1 MKQAFKKIFRAEFML
16 FYILVIVFGFF
27 CFACGPSFYTARNI
41 TNILKSAGPLAIM
54 LFGVTWVVASGK
66 TDVAFPEIGSLTSM
80 TFAYY
85 YLAGTTSVLSAFFGI
100 ASGLLMGVLSA
111 FLIIKMKFNP
121 LISTIAV
128 STAGGALAI
137 SYSGGSVIK
146 ISAIA
151 SKTFLYSL
159 CQWKVGVFPMV
170 FLIASAIALFMWFI
184 QDRTKFGQ
192 YIYAIGDNP
201 QAVREAGISIWK
213 VDLILYMVSA
223 LCAAFAGLIYTITVF
238 TSGQPIMG
246 TSFFLNG
253 FTIVFLGALA
263 IKLGKC
269 NILGTLISAV
279 ILSCMTNGL
288 TQLGA
293 HYSVTQLSKGILLL
307 VGVGVVTFTRRKSVG
322 KAGMLKYE

>member
-16 FYILVIVFGFF
+16 FYILVIVFVFF

>member
-1 MKQAFKKIFRAEFML
+1 MKKVLKKVFRAEYVL
-16 FYILVIVFGFF
+16 FYILILIFVFF
-27 CFACGPSFYTARNI
+27 CIVCGSSFYSSLNI
-41 TNILKSAGPLAIM
+41 TNILQSAGPLAIM
-54 LFGVTWVVASGK
+54 LYGVTWVVGAGK
-66 TDVAFPEIGSLTSM
+66 TDVAFPEVGSLTSM
-80 TFAYY
+80 TFAYFY
-85 YLAGTTSVLSAFFGI
+85 IAGTSSVLAGLFGI
-100 ASGLLMGVLSA
+100 GVGLAMGAVSA
-111 FLIIKMKFNP
+111 FLIIKCKFHP

-137 SYSGGSVIK
+137 SFSGGSAIK
-146 ISAIA
+146 LSAIA
-151 SKTFLYSL
+151 SKTFIYDI
-159 CQWKVGVFPMV
+159 CQYQIGPFPMIFIISV
-170 FLIASAIALFMWFI
+170 AIALIMWFV
-184 QDRTKFGQ
+184 QEKTKFGQ

-201 QAVREAGISIWK
+201 QAVKEAGVATWK
-213 VDLILYMVSA
+213 IDLILYMVSA
-223 LCAAFAGLIYTITVF
+223 FCAAFAGLVYTITVY

-269 NILGTLISAV
+269 NVLGTLISAV

-307 VGVGVVTFTRRKSVG
+307 IGVGVVTFTRRKRIG
-322 KAGMLKYE
+322 KAGILKYE

>member
-1 MKQAFKKIFRAEFML
+1 MKKILKKIFRAENML
-16 FYILVIVFGFF
+16 FFILILIFAFF
-27 CFACGPSFYTARNI
+27 CIVAGSSFYSSRNI

-66 TDVAFPEIGSLTSM
+66 TDVAFPEVGSLTSM
-80 TFAYY
+80 TFAYF
-85 YLAGTTSVLSAFFGI
+85 YLAGTTSALASLYGI
-100 ASGLLMGVLSA
+100 VAGLLMGAMSA
-111 FLIIKMKFNP
+111 FLIIKLKFNP

-128 STAGGALAI
+128 STAGGALAT

-151 SKTFLYSL
+151 SKTFIYEL
-159 CQWKVGVFPMV
+159 CQWKIGVFPV
-170 FLIASAIALFMWFI
+170 IFLIAVGIALVMWFI
-184 QDRTKFGQ
+184 QEKTKFGQ

-201 QAVREAGISIWK
+201 QAVREAGIATWK
-213 VDLILYMVSA
+213 IDLILYIVSA
-223 LCAAFAGLIYTITVF
+223 LCAAFAGLVYTITVF
-238 TSGQPIMG
+238 SSGQPIMG

-269 NILGTLISAV
+269 NVLGTLISAV

-293 HYSVTQLSKGILLL
+293 HYSVTQLSKGLLL
-307 VGVGVVTFTRRKSVG
+307 LAGVGVITFTRRKSIG

>member
-1 MKQAFKKIFRAEFML
+1 MKKVLKKIFRAEFML
-16 FYILVIVFGFF
+16 FYILVSVFVFF
-27 CFACGPSFYTARNI
+27 CLACGPSFYASRNI

-80 TFAYY
+80 TFAYF
-85 YLAGTTSVLSAFFGI
+85 YLAGTTSALSAIFGI
-100 ASGLLMGVLSA
+100 SAGLLMGVVSA
-111 FLIIKMKFNP
+111 FLIIKLKFNP

-128 STAGGALAI
+128 SIAGGALAI

-146 ISAIA
+146 LSAIA
-151 SKTFLYSL
+151 SKTYLYNL
-159 CQWKVGVFPMV
+159 CQWKVGVFPMI
-170 FLIASAIALFMWFI
+170 FIIAVGLALVMWFI
-184 QDRTKFGQ
+184 QEKTKFGQ

-201 QAVREAGISIWK
+201 QAVREAGVSIWK
-213 VDLILYMVSA
+213 IDLILYLVSA
-223 LCAAFAGLIYTITVF
+223 LCAAFAGLVYTITVF

-269 NILGTLISAV
+269 NVLGTLISAV
-279 ILSCMTNGL
+279 ILSCLTNGL

-307 VGVGVVTFTRRKSVG
+307 AGVGVVTITRRKGIG
-322 KAGMLKYE
+322 KAGLLKYE

>member
-1 MKQAFKKIFRAEFML
+1 MKKVLKKIFRAEYVL
-16 FYILVIVFGFF
+16 FYILILVCVFF
-27 CFACGPSFYTARNI
+27 CLVCGPSFFSSRNI
-41 TNILKSAGPLAIM
+41 TNILKAAGPLGIM
-54 LFGVTWVVASGK
+54 LYGVTWVVSSGK

-80 TFAYY
+80 TFAYF
-85 YLAGTTSVLSAFFGI
+85 YLAGTTSVLAGLFGI
-100 ASGLLMGVLSA
+100 GVGLAMGAVSA
-111 FLIIKMKFNP
+111 FLVIKCKFHP

-137 SYSGGSVIK
+137 SYSGGSAIK
-146 ISAIA
+146 LSAIA
-151 SKTFLYSL
+151 NKTFIYDI
-159 CQWKVGVFPMV
+159 CQWQIGPFPV
-170 FLIASAIALFMWFI
+170 IFIIAVVMAIIMWFI
-184 QDRTKFGQ
+184 QEKTKFGQ

-201 QAVREAGISIWK
+201 QAVKEAGVATWK
-213 VDLILYMVSA
+213 IDLILYLVSA
-223 LCAAFAGLIYTITVF
+223 FCASFAGLVYTITVY

-269 NILGTLISAV
+269 NVLGTLISAV

-307 VGVGVVTFTRRKSVG
+307 IGVGVVTVTRRNRIG
-322 KAGMLKYE
+322 KIGLLKYE